1 MTSWRN
7 SARAGDSIR
16 DFIFDFGSGKDS
28 TTVLPSHMLIEP
40 CSFWAAAKP
49 SNFSSPVPVNGT
61 ERLAEDVR
69 ISKASLFGKPSWVR
83 SPLKNQGLRGP
94 FRAGFWK
101 GVVPKPVGP
110 NAVR

>member
-49 SNFSSPVPVNGT
+49 SNFFHIDQLWGIDFGDGMGKNGPKN
-61 ERLAEDVR
+61 RLFFTA
-69 ISKASLFGKPSWVR
+69 
-83 SPLKNQGLRGP
+83 GP
-94 FRAGFWK
+94 DSNFAGTLGSIAFK
-101 GVVPKPVGP
+101 
-110 NAVR
+110 